1 VGDDLLLFLF
11 LSHFIDVVELSWN
24 RRGFVR
30 FLRIFDSLSKPPQ
43 MQNANHRIKL
53 EGEPWIAHAMQWV
66 LPFDLSL
73 FKRCIE

>member
-11 LSHFIDVVELSWN
+11 HFIDVVELSWN
-24 RRGFVR
+24 RRGFVS
-30 FLRIFDSLSKPPQ
+30 FLRLFDSLSKPPI
-43 MQNANHRIKL
+43 QNANHRIKL
-53 EGEPWIAHAMQWV
+53 EGQPWMAHAMQWV